1 MTMCVVSTDEAIAK
15 VLGDA
20 QSARASAKTVESTE
34 VRRALERLAD
44 GLEDLARFVKASQA
58 PAAR

>member
-1 MTMCVVSTDEAIAK
+1 MSDEEAIAR

-20 QSARASAKTVESTE
+20 RSARASAQTVESTE

-44 GLEDLARFVKASQA
+44 GLEDLARFVKASEA
-58 PAAR
+58 RPA

>member
-1 MTMCVVSTDEAIAK
+1 MSTNEAIQR

-20 QSARASAKTVESTE
+20 QSARASAQTVKSTE

-44 GLEDLARFVKASQA
+44 GLEDLARFVKASQT
-58 PAAR
+58 ARS

>member
-1 MTMCVVSTDEAIAK
+1 MSNDDAIAT

-20 QSARASAKTVESTE
+20 RSARASAQSIESPE

-44 GLEDLARFVKASQA
+44 GLEDLARFVKANE
-58 PAAR
+58 ARTA